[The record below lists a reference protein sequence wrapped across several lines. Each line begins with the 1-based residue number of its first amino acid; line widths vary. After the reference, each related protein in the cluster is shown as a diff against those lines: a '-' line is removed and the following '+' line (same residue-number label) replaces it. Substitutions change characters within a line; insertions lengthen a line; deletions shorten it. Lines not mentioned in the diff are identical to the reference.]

1 MSVKGEIIH
10 SYERSLSFFYRR
22 YGLFLLKNVKCV
34 DNIMSFIVELISI
47 VRGRVVLAVRVNNF
61 SRRVFLPLIEGVD
74 SFANPTLESIYF
86 MRG

>member
-1 MSVKGEIIH
+1 
-10 SYERSLSFFYRR
+10 
-22 YGLFLLKNVKCV
+22 
-34 DNIMSFIVELISI
+34 MSFIVKLISI
-47 VRGRVVLAVRVNNF
+47 VRERVVLAVRVNNF